1 MGSDALPLALRAFA
15 AAALATLAAWLVLA
29 TEWYASAL
37 LASLLSL
44 AAGVAF
50 AHRLSA
56 PNRELARWLD
66 GVRDDA
72 PSGDQALSRTP
83 LGPAIRAASEALR
96 ARRAA
101 AEAERAGLA
110 ALVETVPS
118 ALLAIDDAG
127 RVRAL
132 NRGARALLE
141 RREQDLADLARLG
154 PDWPATLAGLAPG
167 GRALLR
173 GADGRRWAALGRE
186 LRVGG
191 TRSRLVSLQDIRL
204 ELEATE
210 TGAWAELVRVLA
222 HEINSSLT
230 PIASLSASVQPLLA
244 EARSTA
250 DASTARTLEE
260 AELAMEVVA
269 RRSAGLMRFVDGYR
283 RVAQVPRPV
292 LRRVEIAT
300 LFAHMTALFAPEAA
314 RRGAGW
320 SVDVRPPDLA
330 VQADGDL
337 LEQALVNLIRNAFEA
352 LGDRQT
358 GSVALEA
365 RVEPGQLRLSVLDD
379 GPGFTDAPDRLFV
392 PFFTT
397 KPDGSGI
404 GLSLVRQ
411 IALVHGGTA
420 EAATRATGGAML
432 TLVLPLAGEIQREAS
447 SPAGSE

>member
-1 MGSDALPLALRAFA
+1 MGSDAFALALRAVA
-15 AAALATLAAWLVLA
+15 AAGLGTMAAWLVIA
-29 TEWYASAL
+29 TQWYASAL
-37 LASLLSL
+37 LCALLSL
-44 AAGVAF
+44 AASVAF

-56 PNRELARWLD
+56 PNRELSRWLD

-83 LGPAIRAASEALR
+83 LGPAIRAATDALR

-101 AEAERAGLA
+101 AEAERAALT

-141 RREQDLADLARLG
+141 RREQNLDDLARLG
-154 PDWPATLAGLAPG
+154 PDWPATLGNLGPG

-173 GADGRRWAALGRE
+173 GLDGRRWAALGRE
-186 LRVGG
+186 LRIDGA
-191 TRSRLVSLQDIRL
+191 RSRLVSLQDIRL

-244 EARSTA
+244 EARVTS
-250 DASTARTLEE
+250 DARTAQTIEE
-260 AELAMEVVA
+260 AEMAMEVVA

-292 LRRVEIAT
+292 VRKVEVAT
-300 LFAHMTALFAPEAA
+300 IFAHMTALFAPEATK
-314 RRGAGW
+314 RGIAW
-320 SVDVRPPDLA
+320 SVDIRPQDLSL
-330 VQADGDL
+330 QGDGDM

-352 LGDRQT
+352 LADRDGGT
-358 GSVALEA
+358 VALEA
-365 RVEPGQLRLSVLDD
+365 RVEPGLVRLSVLDD
-379 GPGFTDAPDRLFV
+379 GPGFADAPDRLFV

-411 IALVHGGTA
+411 IALAHGGTT

-432 TLVLPLAGEIQREAS
+432 TLVLPVTGDAQPASLAS
-447 SPAGSE
+447 SE